1 MKNIIV
7 WILRCAGFIA
17 LLGIFSGCARL
28 SDKELDAPYLREPIF
43 IDAKNRQGCKIAHFF
58 NQDDDEKPLETK
70 VAMALN
76 AGKSWDG
83 ECKDGYANGMGAEIV
98 ESEDGIKSVL
108 IAIYTERIP
117 RYVYFYQ
124 SNGNE
129 YALFMGA
136 FGNIFHYLESDNTNG
151 LLVRN
156 DGIANP
162 RGYRE
167 LQLRIRTSLPDIVFD
182 TTYSNNRQ
190 LMVSGYELR
199 DILLMPQKDEHKYVL
214 RLMRDH
220 KKDFLKS
227 IANYGESLVIA
238 QQYKNKVCG
247 KSSGES
253 SVDSTNRSADLGI
266 YSANRNADSSAD
278 FGAIHHREIC
288 ALKINY
294 NAKVEIMRKL
304 IEFLGEL

>member
-1 MKNIIV
+1 MFNNFFRNGAIV
-7 WILRCAGFIA
+7 WLNNILLIV
-17 LLGIFSGCARL
+17 LLGIFSGCASI

-43 IDAKNRQGCKIAHFF
+43 IDAKDRQGCKIAYFF

-76 AGKSWDG
+76 AGKFWDG
-83 ECKDGYANGMGAEIV
+83 ECKDSYANGMGAEIV
-98 ESEDGIKSVL
+98 ESEDGIKSAL

-136 FGNIFHYLESDNTNG
+136 FGNIFHYLESDNKDG

-156 DGIANP
+156 DG
-162 RGYRE
+162 GE

-220 KKDFLKS
+220 KKDLLKS
-227 IANYGESLVIA
+227 ITNYGESLAIV
-238 QQYKNKVCG
+238 QQYRDKVCV
-247 KSSGES
+247 ES
-253 SVDSTNRSADLGI
+253 SVDS
-266 YSANRNADSSAD
+266 ANRSAD
-278 FGAIHHREIC
+278 FGADSSVDSSATHHREIC
-288 ALKINY
+288 ELKIDY
-294 NAKVEIMRKL
+294 TAEMDIMKKL
-304 IEFLGEL
+304 IEFLSGI

>member
-1 MKNIIV
+1 MKNIIL
-7 WILRCAGFIA
+7 WLLKCGGFIA
-17 LLGIFSGCARL
+17 VVGIFSGCATN
-28 SDKELDAPYLREPIF
+28 SNIGANHSREPIF
-43 IDAKNRQGCKIAHFF
+43 IDAKDRQGCKIAYFF
-58 NQDDDEKPLETK
+58 NQDDDEKPLDTK

-83 ECKDGYANGMGAEIV
+83 ECKDGYANGIGAEIV
-98 ESEDGIKSVL
+98 EGEGGIKSAL

-136 FGNIFHYLESDNTNG
+136 FGNIFHYLESDNKDG

-156 DGIANP
+156 DG
-162 RGYRE
+162 RE
-167 LQLRIRTSLPDIVFD
+167 LQLRIRTLLPDIVFD
-182 TTYSNNRQ
+182 TTNNRQ

-227 IANYGESLVIA
+227 IANYSESLALA

-247 KSSGES
+247 ESGVES
-253 SVDSTNRSADLGI
+253 VVDSVNQNI
-266 YSANRNADSSAD
+266 DSS
-278 FGAIHHREIC
+278 AIHHREIC

-294 NAKVEIMRKL
+294 NAEVEIMQKL
-304 IEFLGEL
+304 IEFLSEL

>member
-1 MKNIIV
+1 MFNNFFRNGAIV
-7 WILRCAGFIA
+7 WINNALIIA
-17 LLGIFSGCARL
+17 VLGIFSGCASI
-28 SDKELDAPYLREPIF
+28 SDKELDVPYLREPIF
-43 IDAKNRQGCKIAHFF
+43 IDAKDRQGCKIAYFF

-98 ESEDGIKSVL
+98 EREDGVKSVL
-108 IAIYTERIP
+108 IAVYTERIP

-124 SNGNE
+124 SNGDE

-136 FGNIFHYLESDNTNG
+136 FGNIFHYLESDNKDG

-220 KKDFLKS
+220 KKDLLKS
-227 IANYGESLVIA
+227 IANYGESLAIV
-238 QQYKNKVCG
+238 QQYKNKVCEESG
-247 KSSGES
+247 GES
-253 SVDSTNRSADLGI
+253 SVDSTNRSADFGADF
-266 YSANRNADSSAD
+266 SVDSS
-278 FGAIHHREIC
+278 AIHHREIC
-288 ALKINY
+288 ELKIDY
-294 NAKVEIMRKL
+294 TAEIEIMKKL
-304 IEFLGEL
+304 IEFLSGI

>member
-1 MKNIIV
+1 MKKLIFFVATAI
-7 WILRCAGFIA
+7 
-17 LLGIFSGCARL
+17 IFSACANL
-28 SDKELDAPYLREPIF
+28 SDKELDAQYLREPIF
-43 IDAKNRQGCKIAHFF
+43 IDAKDRQGCKIAHFF

-76 AGKSWDG
+76 ARKSWDG

-108 IAIYTERIP
+108 IAIYVERIP

-136 FGNIFHYLESDNTNG
+136 FGDIFHYLESDNKDG
-151 LLVRN
+151 LIVRN

-167 LQLRIRTSLPDIVFD
+167 LQLRALRADIVFD
-182 TTYSNNRQ
+182 TTNNRQ

-220 KKDFLKS
+220 KKDLLQS
-227 IANYGESLVIA
+227 IANYGESLAIV

-247 KSSGES
+247 KSRVES
-253 SVDSTNRSADLGI
+253 SVDSTNRSADLGVGS
-266 YSANRNADSSAD
+266 SADLGVDSSVNSVDSSAL
-278 FGAIHHREIC
+278 HHREIC
-288 ALKINY
+288 ELKINY
-294 NAKVEIMRKL
+294 NAEIEIMQKL
-304 IEFLGEL
+304 IEFLSGI

>member
-1 MKNIIV
+1 MV
-7 WILRCAGFIA
+7 
-17 LLGIFSGCARL
+17 GIFSGCATN
-28 SDKELDAPYLREPIF
+28 SNIGANHSREPIF
-43 IDAKNRQGCKIAHFF
+43 IDAKDRQGCKIAYFF
-58 NQDDDEKPLETK
+58 NQDDDKKPLETK

-98 ESEDGIKSVL
+98 EGEGGIKSAL
-108 IAIYTERIP
+108 IAVYTEQIP

-136 FGNIFHYLESDNTNG
+136 FGDIFHHLENDNKDG

-156 DGIANP
+156 NG
-162 RGYRE
+162 RE
-167 LQLRIRTSLPDIVFD
+167 LQLRIRTLLPDIVFD
-182 TTYSNNRQ
+182 TSNNRQ

-199 DILLMPQKDEHKYVL
+199 DILLMPQKEEHKYVL

-227 IANYGESLVIA
+227 IANYGESLALA

-247 KSSGES
+247 DSGVES
-253 SVDSTNRSADLGI
+253 IVDSVNQNI
-266 YSANRNADSSAD
+266 DSSAT
-278 FGAIHHREIC
+278 HHREIC

-294 NAKVEIMRKL
+294 NAEVEIMQKL
-304 IEFLGEL
+304 IEFLSGL

>member
-1 MKNIIV
+1 MFNNFFRNGVVV
-7 WILRCAGFIA
+7 WLNNTLLITV
-17 LLGIFSGCARL
+17 LGIFSECVTNVNSVENPYGLSYINSANKKNCKVFFNYGKDNL
-28 SDKELDAPYLREPIF
+28 SDKGKRT
-43 IDAKNRQGCKIAHFF
+43 IAQ
-58 NQDDDEKPLETK
+58 NYPTI
-70 VAMALN
+70 
-76 AGKSWDG
+76 WDG

-124 SNGNE
+124 SNSNE

-136 FGNIFHYLESDNTNG
+136 FGNIFHYLESDNKDG

-220 KKDFLKS
+220 KKDLLKS
-227 IANYGESLVIA
+227 IANYGESLAIA
-238 QQYKNKVCG
+238 QEYKNKVCG

-253 SVDSTNRSADLGI
+253 SVDSTNRSADFG
-266 YSANRNADSSAD
+266 ADSSAD
-278 FGAIHHREIC
+278 SSAIHHREIC
-288 ALKINY
+288 ELKIDY
-294 NAKVEIMRKL
+294 TAEMDIMKKL
-304 IEFLGEL
+304 IEFLSGI